1 MRQSTAFRSMLSGPR
16 RSGFTTRMSPTFTTT
31 TILICLAVPRFPP
44 VLRSLPALVP
54 AARSPLVFLARSPP
68 APVAHCHPAPAPVV
82 HCHPAPVPVVHCHP
96 APVPVVPS
104 HPAPRSPHQLRLV
117 LQSAPVSHPVLH
129 FHHRLA
135 FHPPHH

>member
-31 TILICLAVPRFPP
+31 TILICLAVPR
-44 VLRSLPALVP
+44 
-54 AARSPLVFLARSPP
+54 SPP
-68 APVAHCHPAPAPVV
+68 APVAHCHPAPA
-82 HCHPAPVPVVHCHP
+82 PVVHCHP